1 MGVKF
6 GGGPVSAVAPL
17 YQQSCLVYSHLRQP
31 PGLSLSFG
39 LTCSKRPQKP
49 CTWRDGEKVRAGS
62 QLGAQ
67 GLLGL
72 SPPFGSQKVLDSGSG
87 PLPMVFVGERVTLPF
102 LEPQFPH
109 L

>member
-1 MGVKF
+1 MAQ
-6 GGGPVSAVAPL
+6 SLRLPL
-17 YQQSCLVYSHLRQP
+17 LISSLAQFILISGNSLF
-31 PGLSLSFG
+31 SLSFG

-49 CTWRDGEKVRAGS
+49 CTWKDGEKVRAGS

-72 SPPFGSQKVLDSGSG
+72 SPSFGSQKVLVSGSG

-109 L
+109 LYD